1 MRLTFRELVNRKEEN
16 LVRVICNKGVS
27 VEIGKGMFGERGK
40 KVVRKERV
48 VVGGRAMMTLKDC
61 FNAYITVGGK

>member
-1 MRLTFRELVNRKEEN
+1 M
-16 LVRVICNKGVS
+16 RVICNKGVS